1 MTTNEILFLKGY
13 SQFLDDSGEHFTY
26 AALSTYRNFAG
37 ELSEKEKHYFS
48 AHLTSCQKC
57 SARLLE
63 IEDIEGPVVENYQ
76 KSILKIS
83 PQIFRYAMAAILII
97 ALGITVIL
105 INQNVQ
111 QDTIAVEDVHSRQFA
126 VVTSDSSKFIPN
138 QVLENFIERT
148 VRSTSTVTLLAP
160 DIGDTLTIPFIFKWK
175 GNNEENTF
183 VLLIVDNNNME
194 VWKQETVSSE
204 VTLSQQFTPGLY
216 YLKLGLN
223 QKLMQVGKFVVIR

>member
-1 MTTNEILFLKGY
+1 MTTNETTFLNGY

-26 AALSTYRNFAG
+26 AALSTYRNFTG
-37 ELSEKEKHYFS
+37 ELSKKERRFFS
-48 AHLTSCQKC
+48 IHLAACQQC

-63 IEDIEGPVVENYQ
+63 IEDIEGPVVEHLQ
-76 KSILKIS
+76 KSILKILS
-83 PQIFRYAMAAILII
+83 GVLRYAMAAILII

-111 QDTIAVEDVHSRQFA
+111 QDTIAVEDVHSGQL
-126 VVTSDSSKFIPN
+126 VVATSDPEKFIPN

-160 DIGDTLTIPFIFKWK
+160 DIGDTLIIPFTFKWK
-175 GNNEENTF
+175 GNNEKNNF

-194 VWKQETVSSE
+194 VWKQETVFSE
-204 VTLSQQFTPGLY
+204 VTFAQQLTPGLY
-216 YLKLGLN
+216 YLKLELN
-223 QKLMQVGKFVVIR
+223 QKLMQVGKFFVIR